1 MPIPDDPADRAV
13 YEAIL
18 ADIRSAAAG
27 APDQSIR
34 KIADRYSV
42 STRRVRTIA
51 NENGLRD
58 AWSSRAE
65 HTAAATQA
73 RMAELAMR
81 RLEIADRFLE
91 EAEEILDKL
100 HQPHLAF
107 SFGGKDNSYAEHK
120 LPAPP
125 SGDVRN
131 YMQAAGI
138 AFDKHIAA
146 VKHDTHDATDVGASL
161 VGQLADQLQRAHN
174 AMVAAEQS
182 EVVVDGD
189 ADHPE
194 RGAAEGPAPDQP

>member
-13 YEAIL
+13 YHAIL
-18 ADIRSAAAG
+18 ADIRGAAAG

-34 KIADRYSV
+34 KIADRHAV

-91 EAEEILDKL
+91 EAEELLDQI
-100 HQPHLAF
+100 HQPHIVF
-107 SFGGKDNSYAEHK
+107 NIGGKDNVYTEHT
-120 LPAPP
+120 LDRPTT
-125 SGDVRN
+125 GDIRN
-131 YMQAAGI
+131 LMQSAGI

-146 VKHDTHDATDVGASL
+146 VKHDTHDASDVGASL
-161 VGQLADQLQRAHN
+161 VGQLADGFQRAYD

-194 RGAAEGPAPDQP
+194 R

>member
-1 MPIPDDPADRAV
+1 MPRPDDPADRDV
-13 YEAIL
+13 YDSIL
-18 ADIRSAAAG
+18 ADVRSAAAG
-27 APDQSIR
+27 APDMSIR
-34 KIADRYSV
+34 KIADRYHV

-51 NENGLRD
+51 NENDLRN

-73 RMAELAMR
+73 RMAELAVR

-91 EAEEILDKL
+91 EAEELLDKI
-100 HQPHLAF
+100 HGPFRVF
-107 SFGGKDNSYAEHK
+107 SFGGKENTYNEHT
-120 LPAPP
+120 LDGPP
-125 SGDVRN
+125 SADIRN
-131 YMQAAGI
+131 LMQSAGI

-146 VKHDTHDATDVGASL
+146 VKHDTHDASDVGASL
-161 VGQLADQLQRAHN
+161 VGQLADGLQRAYD

-194 RGAAEGPAPDQP
+194 R